1 MMDKKIVSQN
11 LIDLLE
17 PKKNADHAWFLDLID
32 AEKQKV
38 YETAHIDAVM
48 KALRVVRI
56 REHKKA
62 IDAAKAEIV
71 RIEKEEEKNGE
82 SYRRVS
88 GLLKE
93 IEDRKEK
100 IDA

>member
-1 MMDKKIVSQN
+1 MDKKIVSQN

-32 AEKQKV
+32 AEKQNL

-62 IDAAKAEIV
+62 IDTARAEID
-71 RIEKEEEKNGE
+71 RIEKEQTNVGDFCFF
-82 SYRRVS
+82 VN
-88 GLLKE
+88 
-93 IEDRKEK
+93 
-100 IDA
+100 